1 MDNYAVAAYNSCARI
16 RLGATDRRTAA
27 EVVFP
32 VTAREARGEQPLP
45 VEQALAQAWDDAH
58 VAMDR
63 LESLSHAFEEALH
76 SLQLATEWSAETSTA
91 YSSCLAVIARLLHKE
106 AEEVRWLTLSL
117 LDEHSRQIVQSLLGT
132 IDEPAELRFDG
143 PGRPSS
149 VW

>member
-1 MDNYAVAAYNSCARI
+1 MAAYNGRART
-16 RLGATDRRTAA
+16 RTGATDRWAAA
-27 EVVFP
+27 EVVLP
-32 VTAREARGEQPLP
+32 EPLS
-45 VEQALAQAWDDAH
+45 VAQAWEDAH
-58 VAMDR
+58 VAMGR